1 MKLNIGI
8 IEDEQKIREGLT
20 ELINAE
26 AQFKC
31 EFTFSNAES
40 AIDQIPSLNLDV
52 VLVDIHLPGKS
63 GIECVAALKPIC
75 PHTQF
80 VMITSFEDSESVF
93 RSLQAGAT
101 GYLTKNAAP
110 NKILESILEVQQ
122 GGSPMSSHIARKI
135 VSSFSKFVVNN
146 ELEKLSVRE
155 KEILELLSDGFRYKE
170 IAEKLFVS
178 TETVRTHIRNIYI
191 KLQVNSRTEAL
202 NKVYKK

>member
-20 ELINAE
+20 DLINAE
-26 AQFKC
+26 EQFNC

-40 AIDQIPSLNLDV
+40 ALEQIPSLNLDV
-52 VLVDIHLPGKS
+52 VLVDIHLPGKN

-75 PHTQF
+75 QQTQF

-110 NKILESILEVQQ
+110 NKILESILEVYH

-135 VSSFSKFVVNN
+135 VSSFSKFVVNE

-155 KEILELLSDGFRYKE
+155 KEILELLSEGYRYKE
-170 IAEKLFVS
+170 IAEQLFVS
-178 TETVRTHIRNIYI
+178 TETVRTHIRNIYV